1 MDELPQRIRSQRAR
15 ARAVRGYVE
24 KQLWTELDQHIAA
37 VRAQASSP
45 GPLDSPGPA
54 APAGLAGPVASAGS
68 AGSAAPAG
76 SAGLEEL
83 ETLVRTADELRA
95 CEEQNLWMGDRARV
109 GIHRALGRLRRCASS
124 AALLERVPP
133 ELTRACGFA
142 RAMISRVHHSEW
154 IPILPPPG
162 ADPDTDAFRR
172 AFGDE
177 PTLPLRHMLL
187 ETEMVR
193 RRIGILVAD
202 AAGDPRC
209 HEAFVTIA
217 GARGYVGAPLMP
229 SGRVIGFLHADRRGQ
244 DHPVTQDDLD
254 NIVLFAEHV
263 GLLYERAVFA
273 EELQHR
279 RARLQAAQLALA
291 RDLDAVSDAELRL
304 QLPPTP
310 EDDPEEEEDHRDST
324 PPPGRIALLS
334 TREREVLDLIVAG
347 ETNSGIARELVLG
360 EQTVK
365 THVAHVLRKLGATSR
380 AEAAA
385 RYLRMRGR

>member
-24 KQLWTELDQHIAA
+24 KQLWTELDQRIAA
-37 VRAQASSP
+37 VRAQAP
-45 GPLDSPGPA
+45 
-54 APAGLAGPVASAGS
+54 SAGS
-68 AGSAAPAG
+68 AGPAAPAG

-83 ETLVRTADELRA
+83 EILVRTADELRA

-109 GIHRALGRLRRCASS
+109 GIHQALGRLRRCASS
-124 AALLERVPP
+124 AELLERVPP

-162 ADPDTDAFRR
+162 VDPDTDAFRR

-187 ETEMVR
+187 EAEMVR

-202 AAGDPRC
+202 AASDPRC
-209 HEAFVTIA
+209 HEAFVTVA
-217 GARGYVGAPLMP
+217 GARSYVGAPLMP

-279 RARLQAAQLALA
+279 RARVQAAQLALA
-291 RDLDAVSDAELRL
+291 RDLDAVSNAELRL

-310 EDDPEEEEDHRDST
+310 EDDPDDDHRDST

-365 THVAHVLRKLGATSR
+365 THVARVLRKLGATSR